1 MNKIGLEGLVKTM
14 KKDFTE
20 NEPMEDN
27 DQALKSM
34 VEEDKC
40 IELSE
45 DINLSR
51 SSISKLVRLR

>member
-1 MNKIGLEGLVKTM
+1 M

-27 DQALKSM
+27 DQALKYM

-45 DINLSR
+45 DMNLSR

>member
-1 MNKIGLEGLVKTM
+1 M

-45 DINLSR
+45 DMNLSR

>member
-45 DINLSR
+45 DMNLSR